1 MNESEKLFERV
12 PRLVPVSVNS
22 PAWNIRARAERP
34 PVSSQGRRPLGNTLT
49 IYSCGDI

>member
-22 PAWNIRARAERP
+22 PAGNVRAERP
-34 PVSSQGRRPLGNTLT
+34 PVSSQGRRPWGNTLT